1 MVMHAARP
9 GESAQL
15 RIAIAD
21 DSLLLRSGI
30 EALLAAY
37 ELNVVAAVDSA
48 AGIHELVESQQ
59 LDAVVLDIRMPP
71 SHSDEGLV
79 ALEQLRAAGS
89 NVGVLMLSMYATPS
103 YAIRAMSVGGGT
115 GYLLKDRIAD
125 PESFV
130 QAVRTVAA
138 GGSVVD
144 PEVVAQLVST
154 PSSNALGTL
163 TPREREV
170 LTLMA
175 QGKSNGGIASM
186 LFLSLKTVET
196 HIGSIMA
203 KLGID
208 DSPGEHRRVLA
219 VLKLLGP

>member
-1 MVMHAARP
+1 MGHSGQGDGDAR
-9 GESAQL
+9 L
-15 RIAIAD
+15 RIGIAD

-30 EALLAAY
+30 EALLTAHG
-37 ELNVVAAVDSA
+37 LNVVTA
-48 AGIHELVESQQ
+48 VESADGLDQLVDEHK

-71 SHSDEGLV
+71 SHTDEGLV
-79 ALEQLRAAGS
+79 ALEQLRTAGS
-89 NVGVLMLSMYATPS
+89 SVGVLMLSMYATPS

-130 QAVRTVAA
+130 QAVRTVAG

-144 PEVVAQLVST
+144 PEVVAHLVGT
-154 PSSNALGTL
+154 PNSSAIGSL

-175 QGKSNGGIASM
+175 QGKSNGGIAAA

-219 VLKLLGP
+219 VLRLLGP

>member
-1 MVMHAARP
+1 MAADSVP
-9 GESAQL
+9 GVEKAPL
-15 RIAIAD
+15 RVAIAD

-30 EALLAAY
+30 ETVLLGHG
-37 ELNVVAAVDSA
+37 LDVVASLDSA
-48 AGIHELVESQQ
+48 AGLNELVEEQQ

-71 SHSDEGLV
+71 THTDEGLI

-130 QAVRTVAA
+130 HAVKTVAG

-144 PEVVAQLVST
+144 PEVVAHLVGT
-154 PSSNALGTL
+154 PSASALSTL

-175 QGKSNGGIASM
+175 QGKSNGGIASA

-219 VLKLLGP
+219 VLRLLGP

>member
-1 MVMHAARP
+1 MT
-9 GESAQL
+9 GESVSAGDRAPL
-15 RIAIAD
+15 RVAIAD

-30 EALLAAY
+30 ETVLLAHGFD
-37 ELNVVAAVDSA
+37 VVASLDSA
-48 AGIHELVESQQ
+48 EGVNELIEDER
-59 LDAVVLDIRMPP
+59 LDALVLDIRMPP
-71 SHSDEGLV
+71 THSDEGLRV
-79 ALEQLRAAGS
+79 LEELRASGS
-89 NVGVLMLSMYATPS
+89 DVGVLMLSMYATPS
-103 YAIRAMSVGGGT
+103 YAIRAMSAGGGT

-130 QAVRTVAA
+130 HAVHTVAG

-144 PEVVAQLVST
+144 PEVVALLVGT
-154 PSSNALGTL
+154 PSSNALTAL

-175 QGKSNGGIASM
+175 QGKSNGGIAQA

-219 VLKLLGP
+219 VLRLLGP

>member
-1 MVMHAARP
+1 MVARGVQAGGAAP
-9 GESAQL
+9 L
-15 RIAIAD
+15 RVAIAE

-30 EALLAAY
+30 EALLVAHDL
-37 ELNVVAAVDSA
+37 EVVASLDSA
-48 AGIHELVESQQ
+48 DGLTGLVGQNH

-71 SHSDEGLV
+71 THTDEGLV
-79 ALEQLRAAGS
+79 ALEAMRAGGS
-89 NVGVLMLSMYATPS
+89 RVGVLMLSMYATPS

-130 QAVRTVAA
+130 QAVRTVAG

-144 PEVVAQLVST
+144 PEVVSHLVGT
-154 PSSNALGTL
+154 PSSSAIGAL

-175 QGKSNGGIASM
+175 QGKSNGGIAGA

-196 HIGSIMA
+196 HISSIMA

-219 VLKLLGP
+219 VLRLLGS

>member
-1 MVMHAARP
+1 MGHSGQ
-9 GESAQL
+9 GEHSAQL
-15 RIAIAD
+15 RIGIAD

-30 EALLAAY
+30 EALLTAHD
-37 ELNVVAAVDSA
+37 LNVVAAVESA
-48 AGIHELVESQQ
+48 DGLDQLVDEHD

-71 SHSDEGLV
+71 SHTDEGLV
-79 ALEQLRAAGS
+79 ALERLRAAGS
-89 NVGVLMLSMYATPS
+89 DVGVLMLSMYATPS

-130 QAVRTVAA
+130 QAVRTVAG

-144 PEVVAQLVST
+144 PEVVAHLVGT
-154 PSSNALGTL
+154 PNSSAIGSL

-175 QGKSNGGIASM
+175 QGKSNGGIASA

-219 VLKLLGP
+219 VLRLLGP

>member
-1 MVMHAARP
+1 MALDSGQSD
-9 GESAQL
+9 GEPRL
-15 RIAIAD
+15 RIGIAD

-30 EALLAAY
+30 EAVLTAHD
-37 ELNVVAAVDSA
+37 LNVVASIDSA
-48 AGIHELVESQQ
+48 EGLSELVSTHG

-79 ALEQLRAAGS
+79 ALEQLRSAGS
-89 NVGVLMLSMYATPS
+89 AVGVLMLSMYATPS

-125 PESFV
+125 PEAFV
-130 QAVRTVAA
+130 QAVRTVAS

-144 PEVVAQLVST
+144 PEVVAHLVGT
-154 PSSNALGTL
+154 PHSSALASL

-175 QGKSNGGIASM
+175 EGKSNGGIASA

-219 VLKLLGP
+219 VLRLLGP